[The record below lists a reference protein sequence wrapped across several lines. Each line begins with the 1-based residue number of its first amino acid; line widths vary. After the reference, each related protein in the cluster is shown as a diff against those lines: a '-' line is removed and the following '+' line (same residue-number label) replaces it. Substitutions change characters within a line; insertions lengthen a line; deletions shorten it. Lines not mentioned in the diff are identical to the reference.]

1 MKQSDEKIS
10 IALLLIIAIEDSSYC
25 TLMGFQFK
33 SSLYSGDEV
42 FIYVYV
48 LVWVVSSFMF
58 WGIKLILFYDK
69 TGWVRYQ
76 NMLGDYTWNLIL
88 PAEIILSFLVY
99 MIGN

>member
-33 SSLYSGDEV
+33 SSLYLDVEV

-58 WGIKLILFYDK
+58 
-69 TGWVRYQ
+69 
-76 NMLGDYTWNLIL
+76 
-88 PAEIILSFLVY
+88 
-99 MIGN
+99 